1 MQIICQ
7 LKSGSEAVEGACC
20 RLDWLLAI
28 VCTYVDTI
36 DIPDSFAIR
45 VIASRRRLIARD
57 SDEVPELELS
67 SAILE
72 YPGGVIMSEF

>member
-1 MQIICQ
+1 MQIICRLQ
-7 LKSGSEAVEGACC
+7 SGSEAVEGACC

-57 SDEVPELELS
+57 SDEVLAQEQS
-67 SAILE
+67 SAILQ
-72 YPGGVIMSEF
+72 YPGAL